1 MSDTAQERAAAGV
14 RGAVTDEPYETL
26 RVEERADRVVVTLYR
41 PEARNAL
48 SGRMITEL
56 HAVCDLLERDPKL
69 LLLTGHG
76 GVFAGGADIAEL
88 LRRGRDEALRG
99 INSRLFERVRRLPMP
114 TVAAVD
120 GWALGGG
127 AELSYACD
135 IRIAGPDAVFGNPEP
150 GLGILAA
157 AGASWRLPELV
168 GESVAKQVLL
178 AGRNL
183 DAAAALAAGLVME
196 VVPADELLDRAHAV
210 LDRMARS
217 SATALRLT
225 KLVVDAPGAHPVA
238 DDLAQAVLFEG
249 QDKKDRMT
257 QFLEKRGLEKRG
269 PEEKDSAA
277 KGPDNSGPAKNG
289 PVKNGPVKSGERT

>member
-1 MSDTAQERAAAGV
+1 MSTSF
-14 RGAVTDEPYETL
+14 ETL
-26 RVEERADRVVVTLYR
+26 AVEERDDRVVVTLDR
-41 PEARNAL
+41 PQARNAINA
-48 SGRMITEL
+48 RMIDEL
-56 HAVCDLLERDPKL
+56 HDVCGLLERDPRL
-69 LLLTGHG
+69 LLLTGRG
-76 GVFAGGADIAEL
+76 RVFAGGADIGEL
-88 LRRGRDEALRG
+88 LQRGRDQALQG

-150 GLGILAA
+150 GLGIMAA
-157 AGASWRLPELV
+157 AGACWRLAELV

-183 DAAAALAAGLVME
+183 DAAAALAAGLVID
-196 VVPADELLDRAHAV
+196 VVPADRLVDEAHAL
-210 LDRMARS
+210 LDRMARM

-249 QDKKDRMT
+249 ADKRERMT
-257 QFLEKRGLEKRG
+257 RFLEKADRSKQ
-269 PEEKDSAA
+269 
-277 KGPDNSGPAKNG
+277 
-289 PVKNGPVKSGERT
+289 

>member
-1 MSDTAQERAAAGV
+1 MSTI
-14 RGAVTDEPYETL
+14 YETL
-26 RVEERADRVVVTLYR
+26 LVEEREDRVVVTLHR
-41 PEARNAL
+41 PEARNAI
-48 SGRMITEL
+48 SGRMIDEL
-56 HAVCDLLERDPKL
+56 HEVCAELERVPKL

-76 GVFAGGADIAEL
+76 HVFAGGADIAEL
-88 LRRGRDEALRG
+88 LRRGRDEALQG

-114 TVAAVD
+114 TLAAVD

-127 AELSYACD
+127 AELAYACD
-135 IRIAGPDAVFGNPEP
+135 LRIAGPDAVFGNPEP

-157 AGASWRLPELV
+157 AGACWRLPELV

-183 DAAAALAAGLVME
+183 DARAALAAGLVID
-196 VVPADELLDRAHAV
+196 VVPADELLDAAHML

-225 KLVVDAPGAHPVA
+225 KLVVDSPGAHPVA

-257 QFLEKRGLEKRG
+257 QFLENKRGLEKR
-269 PEEKDSAA
+269 SRA
-277 KGPDNSGPAKNG
+277 
-289 PVKNGPVKSGERT
+289 

>member
-1 MSDTAQERAAAGV
+1 MTADGHPSSY
-14 RGAVTDEPYETL
+14 DTL
-26 RVEERADRVVVTLYR
+26 RVEEGTDRVVVTLHR
-41 PEARNAL
+41 PEARNAI

-56 HAVCDLLERDPKL
+56 HQVCEQLERAPKL

-88 LRRGRDEALRG
+88 IERGRDEALQG

-114 TVAAVD
+114 TLAAVD

-127 AELSYACD
+127 AELAYACD
-135 IRIAGPDAVFGNPEP
+135 LRLAGPDAVFGNPEP

-157 AGASWRLPELV
+157 AGACWRLPELV

-178 AGRNL
+178 ADRNL
-183 DAAAALAAGLVME
+183 DARAALAVGLVID
-196 VVPADELLDRAHAV
+196 VVPAEELLEAAHAL

-225 KLVVDAPGAHPVA
+225 KLVVDSPGSHPVA
-238 DDLAQAVLFEG
+238 DDLAQAVLFESD
-249 QDKKDRMT
+249 DKKDRMT
-257 QFLEKRGLEKRG
+257 RFLDRR
-269 PEEKDSAA
+269 S
-277 KGPDNSGPAKNG
+277 
-289 PVKNGPVKSGERT
+289 RT

>member
-1 MSDTAQERAAAGV
+1 MTEQAL
-14 RGAVTDEPYETL
+14 AVTRRLDTGTYENSGAGYETL
-26 RVEERADRVVVTLYR
+26 LVEERDDRVVVTLHR
-41 PEARNAL
+41 PEARNAI
-48 SGRMITEL
+48 SGRMIDEL
-56 HAVCDLLERDPKL
+56 HSVCDALERHPRL

-88 LRRGRDEALRG
+88 LARGRDDALRG

-178 AGRNL
+178 AGRTL

-196 VVPADELLDRAHAV
+196 VVPADELVERAHAV
-210 LDRMARS
+210 IDRMARS

-249 QDKKDRMT
+249 QDKRDRMT
-257 QFLEKRGLEKRG
+257 RFLEKKASR
-269 PEEKDSAA
+269 
-277 KGPDNSGPAKNG
+277 
-289 PVKNGPVKSGERT
+289 

>member
-1 MSDTAQERAAAGV
+1 MSAPDTGTGTGLSASDIG
-14 RGAVTDEPYETL
+14 DYETL
-26 RVEERADRVVVTLYR
+26 LVEDREDRLVVTLHR
-41 PEARNAL
+41 PDARNAI
-48 SGRMITEL
+48 SGQMIREL
-56 HAVCDLLERDPKL
+56 HAVCDQLEQDPKF

-88 LRRGRDEALRG
+88 LARGRDEALQG

-114 TVAAVD
+114 TLAAVD

-135 IRIAGPDAVFGNPEP
+135 LRIAGPDAVFGNPEP

-157 AGASWRLPELV
+157 AGACWRLPELV

-183 DAAAALAAGLVME
+183 DAAAALAAGLVID
-196 VVPADELLDRAHAV
+196 VVPAEKLLDEAHAL

-225 KLVVDAPGAHPVA
+225 KLVVDSPGAHPVA

-257 QFLEKRGLEKRG
+257 RFLKKRGLENLNESGLEKR
-269 PEEKDSAA
+269 S
-277 KGPDNSGPAKNG
+277 SR
-289 PVKNGPVKSGERT
+289 S

>member
-1 MSDTAQERAAAGV
+1 MSTPTSTPYDT
-14 RGAVTDEPYETL
+14 L
-26 RVEERADRVVVTLYR
+26 LVEERADRVVVTLHR
-41 PEARNAL
+41 PEARNAI
-48 SGRMITEL
+48 SGRMIAEL
-56 HAVCDLLERDPKL
+56 HRVCEDLERDPRL

-88 LRRGRDEALRG
+88 LGRGRDEALQG

-127 AELSYACD
+127 AELAYACD

-157 AGASWRLPELV
+157 AGACWRLGELL

-183 DAAAALAAGLVME
+183 DATAALACGLVMD
-196 VVPADELLDRAHAV
+196 VVPADRLTAQAHAL

-217 SATALRLT
+217 SALALRLT
-225 KLVVDAPGAHPVA
+225 KLVTDAPGAHPVA

-249 QDKKDRMT
+249 RDKEERMT
-257 QFLEKRGLEKRG
+257 RFLAKSEKNEKN
-269 PEEKDSAA
+269 E
-277 KGPDNSGPAKNG
+277 KNG
-289 PVKNGPVKSGERT
+289 ARA

>member
-1 MSDTAQERAAAGV
+1 MSGM
-14 RGAVTDEPYETL
+14 YETL
-26 RVEERADRVVVTLYR
+26 LVEERDDRVVVTLHR
-41 PEARNAL
+41 PEARNAI
-48 SGRMITEL
+48 SGLMIREL
-56 HAVCDLLERDPKL
+56 HAMCDLLERDPKF

-88 LRRGRDEALRG
+88 LRRGRDEALQG

-114 TVAAVD
+114 TLAAVD

-135 IRIAGPDAVFGNPEP
+135 LRIAGPDAVFGNPEP

-157 AGASWRLPELV
+157 ACWRLPELV

-183 DAAAALAAGLVME
+183 DARAALAAGLVID
-196 VVPADELLDRAHAV
+196 VVPADRLLDEAHAL

-217 SATALRLT
+217 SAAALRLT
-225 KLVVDAPGAHPVA
+225 KLVVDSPGAHPVA

-249 QDKKDRMT
+249 QDKRERMT
-257 QFLEKRGLEKRG
+257 RFLEKR
-269 PEEKDSAA
+269 S
-277 KGPDNSGPAKNG
+277 S
-289 PVKNGPVKSGERT
+289 V

>member
-1 MSDTAQERAAAGV
+1 MNG
-14 RGAVTDEPYETL
+14 GCGPYETL
-26 RVEERADRVVVTLYR
+26 LVEERADRVVVTLHR
-41 PEARNAL
+41 PEARNAID
-48 SGRMITEL
+48 GRMVAEL
-56 HAVCDLLERDPKL
+56 HEVCALLEREPKL

-88 LRRGRDEALRG
+88 LRRGRDEALQG

-114 TVAAVD
+114 TLAAVD

-135 IRIAGPDAVFGNPEP
+135 LRICGPDAVFGNPEP

-157 AGASWRLPELV
+157 AGACRRLPELV

-183 DAAAALAAGLVME
+183 DARAALAAGLVID
-196 VVPADELLDRAHAV
+196 VVPAEKLSAEAHAL

-217 SATALRLT
+217 SALALRLT
-225 KLVVDAPGAHPVA
+225 KLVVDSPGASPVA

-249 QDKKDRMT
+249 QDKKDRMSR
-257 QFLEKRGLEKRG
+257 FLEKR
-269 PEEKDSAA
+269 SQA
-277 KGPDNSGPAKNG
+277 
-289 PVKNGPVKSGERT
+289 

>member
-1 MSDTAQERAAAGV
+1 MSTA
-14 RGAVTDEPYETL
+14 YETL
-26 RVEERADRVVVTLYR
+26 LVEEREDRVVVTLHR
-41 PEARNAL
+41 PEARNAI
-48 SGRMITEL
+48 SARMVAEL
-56 HAVCDLLERDPKL
+56 HEVCGLLERDPRL

-88 LRRGRDEALRG
+88 LRRGRDEALQG
-99 INSRLFERVRRLPMP
+99 INSRLFERVRGLPMP
-114 TVAAVD
+114 TLAAVD

-127 AELSYACD
+127 AELTYACD
-135 IRIAGPDAVFGNPEP
+135 LRIAGPDAVFGNPEP

-157 AGASWRLPELV
+157 AGACRRLPELV
-168 GESVAKQVLL
+168 GASVAKQVLL

-183 DAAAALAAGLVME
+183 DADAALAAGLVID
-196 VVPADELLDRAHAV
+196 VGPARQLLDEAHAL

-225 KLVVDAPGAHPVA
+225 KLVLDAPGSHPVL

-257 QFLEKRGLEKRG
+257 RFLEKRSR
-269 PEEKDSAA
+269 A
-277 KGPDNSGPAKNG
+277 
-289 PVKNGPVKSGERT
+289 

>member
-1 MSDTAQERAAAGV
+1 MSGV
-14 RGAVTDEPYETL
+14 YETL
-26 RVEERADRVVVTLYR
+26 LVEERDDRVVVTLRR
-41 PEARNAL
+41 PEARNAI
-48 SGRMITEL
+48 SGLMIREL
-56 HAVCDLLERDPKL
+56 HAVCDLLERDPKF

-88 LRRGRDEALRG
+88 LRRGRDDALQG

-135 IRIAGPDAVFGNPEP
+135 LRIAGPDAVFGNPEP

-157 AGASWRLPELV
+157 AGACWRLPELV

-183 DAAAALAAGLVME
+183 DARAALAAGLVID
-196 VVPADELLDRAHAV
+196 VVPADRLLDEAHAL

-217 SATALRLT
+217 SAAALRLT
-225 KLVVDAPGAHPVA
+225 KLVVDSPGAHPIA

-249 QDKKDRMT
+249 PDKRERMT
-257 QFLEKRGLEKRG
+257 RFLEKRSR
-269 PEEKDSAA
+269 A
-277 KGPDNSGPAKNG
+277 
-289 PVKNGPVKSGERT
+289 

>member
-1 MSDTAQERAAAGV
+1 MT
-14 RGAVTDEPYETL
+14 YETL
-26 RVEERADRVVVTLYR
+26 MVEERDDRLVVTLNR
-41 PEARNAL
+41 PEARNAI
-48 SGRMITEL
+48 SGRMIAEL
-56 HAVCDLLERDPKL
+56 HDVCDELERRPKL

-76 GVFAGGADIAEL
+76 RVFAGGADIAEL
-88 LRRGRDEALRG
+88 LERGRDQALQG

-135 IRIAGPDAVFGNPEP
+135 LRIAGPDAVFGNPEP

-157 AGASWRLPELV
+157 AGACWRLPELV

-183 DAAAALAAGLVME
+183 DAQAALGAGLVID
-196 VVPADELLDRAHAV
+196 VVPAEKLLDEAHAL

-217 SATALRLT
+217 SAMALRLT
-225 KLVVDAPGAHPVA
+225 KLVVDSPGAHPVA

-249 QDKKDRMT
+249 RDKKDRMT
-257 QFLEKRGLEKRG
+257 RFLEKRSR
-269 PEEKDSAA
+269 A
-277 KGPDNSGPAKNG
+277 
-289 PVKNGPVKSGERT
+289 